1 MSTRIQVLDDS
12 TINKI
17 AAGEVVERPASVVK
31 ELVENAI
38 DAGSTNIEVEIMG
51 GGTSFMRVTD
61 NGCGMSEED
70 ARQAIKRHATSKIH
84 EVTDLLE
91 LSTLG
96 FRGEALPTI
105 ASVSRF
111 HLLTRPQDADL
122 GTQVKIEGGK
132 LQDISAA
139 GCAPGTTISVEDL
152 FFNTPAR
159 KKFLKTNHTEAS
171 HINDFMV
178 KLALSRPDIGFRFIN
193 NGKLSIS
200 TPGKGSLRDTIAAIY
215 GKKTEESL
223 LELKLEDEDL
233 RISGFITKPSM
244 LKSNRSWQTY
254 IVNGRVISNKAIAKA
269 IDNAYKAMVPKS
281 GFPLAVLYIEVPQR
295 SIDVNVHPQKAEL
308 KFADESAVFRAVY
321 KATKDAIRPQADRS
335 LGEVAAVVERPHMS
349 RMPEYIQPEMHFSP
363 GSSAPAEHAVPV
375 GNAMHAA
382 PASLRR
388 ETGYRAPGR
397 QTMADFTAAG
407 AKIQSERRS
416 YEPQLDERVPQERMT
431 VGEPRPS
438 DSSAGTAE
446 DLQEASRAVPSQW
459 GQGGMVPI
467 GQVALTYIIAQDEDG
482 LYIIDQ
488 HAAHERIL
496 FDKFSR
502 QAEGIPAQQL
512 LLHKILSFDAQ
523 EAALIDAH
531 QDLLDRLGFHLEP
544 AGDHEYRLTEVPMD
558 IKAEEGEDCVRE
570 ILTELQQ
577 DHREASARDI
587 RQACLATTACR
598 AAIKAGEVLNIRQMQ
613 IILEELSH
621 TDYPFTCPHG
631 RPTILKFSQ
640 GDLAKM
646 FKRTGFDLHG

>member
-70 ARQAIKRHATSKIH
+70 AHQAIKRHATSKIH

-111 HLLTRPQDADL
+111 SLLTRPHDDDL
-122 GTQVKIEGGK
+122 GTQVRIEGGK
-132 LQDISAA
+132 LQDISEA

-171 HINDFMV
+171 HISDFMV
-178 KLALSRPDIGFRFIN
+178 KLALSRPDISFRFIN
-193 NGKLSIS
+193 NGKLAIS

-223 LELKLEDEDL
+223 LELELNDEDL
-233 RISGFITKPSM
+233 RISGFITKPSL

-254 IVNGRVISNKAIAKA
+254 IVNGRVIGNKAIAKA

-335 LGEVAAVVERPHMS
+335 LGEVAAVVERPHLS

-363 GSSAPAEHAVPV
+363 GGSAPAGQDTVPA
-375 GNAMHAA
+375 GAGQHTA
-382 PASLRR
+382 PAFQQR
-388 ETGYRAPGR
+388 ESGYRAPDR
-397 QTMADFTAAG
+397 HAMADFAAAG

-416 YEPQLDERVPQERMT
+416 YEPQPDERTPQEHMT
-431 VGEPRPS
+431 VGEAQ
-438 DSSAGTAE
+438 SADERAAE
-446 DLQEASRAVPSQW
+446 DVQEAVRAVPSQW

-512 LLHKILSFDAQ
+512 LLHKILSFDAR

-558 IKAEEGEDCVRE
+558 IKADEGEDCVRE

-640 GDLAKM
+640 DDLAKM